1 MSPKSRQRDDR
12 GAAPIDSLPA
22 EILLAVF
29 SLAARAHDDDRPCY
43 DDPSIYQ
50 HFRRRANPAIAI
62 SHVSTRWRS
71 LAHSTPNLWTTLYLD
86 GDVDGDR
93 AEAKARWWSR
103 RAATLPPPMSRS
115 REACTTAES
124 AHGEEEGTKVPPA
137 ATSKGSEVVSLVM
150 TRIQDWTPDD
160 FVALCDSLELL
171 HLESLESVRFSWMG
185 GGLSTDENRQLQ
197 TAFRFLLPS
206 AHTLQ
211 NLTVH
216 SASHL
221 RIGFSLPRLGH
232 TFSALEQVEVRSC
245 KLALPASDAYL
256 LPTFLPRYA
265 GESDWRPLTSLKR
278 LVLVGPVWRLRYQD
292 GTIAS
297 PVVSSADL
305 PALEF
310 AQLGSTAPPVF
321 WNLLSH
327 QNGTLRHL
335 ILEDHFDHPNL
346 PDPDLLLG
354 IANLCTL
361 KLLRSAPLATRL
373 LNCALLRT
381 AGPALRFMHLE
392 TLEIPGA
399 QQLEQGHLDLFATT
413 RAPSL
418 RRLVLSD
425 TTTLARS
432 NPPSKHQQ
440 QLQFPSMARLEDLVL
455 VQVEWTTAAAIVE
468 AVETSRLPRLR
479 RLTTDLQIG
488 NLDKWKLQYRNIEIR
503 TDCDESV

>member
-1 MSPKSRQRDDR
+1 MSPIPRQWDDR
-12 GAAPIDSLPA
+12 NAAPIDSLPA
-22 EILLAVF
+22 EILLAIF
-29 SLAARAHDDDRPCY
+29 AFAARAHDQDRPCY

-50 HFRRRANPAIAI
+50 HFRRRINPVVAS
-62 SHVSTRWRS
+62 SHVSRRWRI
-71 LAHSTPNLWTTLYLD
+71 LTHSTPSLWTTLYLD
-86 GDVDGDR
+86 GDIDGDR
-93 AEAKARWWSR
+93 AEAKAMWWNRHAAIPPPPSR
-103 RAATLPPPMSRS
+103 SHEARATAEFAQGEDEGTTLPPPTGTSR
-115 REACTTAES
+115 R
-124 AHGEEEGTKVPPA
+124 
-137 ATSKGSEVVSLVM
+137 SEVVSLVM
-150 TRIQDWTPDD
+150 TRVQDWTPDD
-160 FVALCDSLELL
+160 FVGLCDSLELL
-171 HLESLESVRFSWMG
+171 HLEQSLESVRFSWMG

-206 AHTLQ
+206 APTLK

-221 RIGFSLPRLGH
+221 RIGYSLPRLGH
-232 TFSALEQVEVRSC
+232 TFSALEQVEIRSC
-245 KLALPASDAYL
+245 KLASPASDAYL

-310 AQLGSTAPPVF
+310 AHLGSTAPPVF
-321 WNLLSH
+321 WDLLSH
-327 QNGTLRHL
+327 QSGTLRHL

-346 PDPDLLLG
+346 PDPDLALG
-354 IANLCTL
+354 LANLCTL

-373 LNCALLRT
+373 LNCALHRT
-381 AGPALRFMHLE
+381 VRPALRFLNLE
-392 TLEIPGA
+392 TLELPGV

-425 TTTLARS
+425 TTLARS
-432 NPPSKHQQ
+432 NQPPTNQ
-440 QLQFPSMARLEDLVL
+440 QLQLPDMARLEDLVL
-455 VQVEWTTAAAIVE
+455 VQVEWTSTAAIVE
-468 AVETSRLPRLR
+468 AVETSRLPCLR

-488 NLDKWKLQYRNIEIR
+488 DLDRWKLQYRDVEIR

>member
-1 MSPKSRQRDDR
+1 MSPSPRQRDDR

-29 SLAARAHDDDRPCY
+29 AFAVRAHDDDRPGY
-43 DDPSIYQ
+43 NDPSIYQ
-50 HFRRRANPAIAI
+50 HFRRRTNPVVAI
-62 SHVSTRWRS
+62 SHVCRRWRA
-71 LAHSTPNLWTTLYLD
+71 LAHSTPTLWKTLYLD
-86 GDVDGDR
+86 GDIDGDR
-93 AEAKARWWSR
+93 AEAKAMWWNR
-103 RAATLPPPMSRS
+103 RAANLSPPSRS
-115 REACTTAES
+115 HEARTIANY
-124 AHGEEEGTKVPPA
+124 AQGEDEGTTVPPA
-137 ATSKGSEVVSLVM
+137 ATSKSSEVVSLVM

-171 HLESLESVRFSWMG
+171 HLEESLESVRFSWMG

-206 AHTLQ
+206 APTLR

-232 TFSALEQVEVRSC
+232 TFSALEQVEIRSC
-245 KLALPASDAYL
+245 KLASPALDAYL

-265 GESDWRPLTSLKR
+265 GESDWYPLTSLKR

-310 AQLGSTAPPVF
+310 AHLGSMAPPVF
-321 WNLLSH
+321 WDLLSH
-327 QNGTLRHL
+327 QSGTLRHL

-346 PDPDLLLG
+346 PDPDLVLG
-354 IANLCTL
+354 LANLCTL

-373 LNCALLRT
+373 LNCALHRT
-381 AGPALRFMHLE
+381 GQPALRFPHLE
-392 TLEIPGA
+392 TLEMPGA

-425 TTTLARS
+425 TALARS
-432 NPPSKHQQ
+432 NPPPTNQ
-440 QLQFPSMARLEDLVL
+440 QLLLPSMARLEDLVL

-479 RLTTDLQIG
+479 RLTTDLQIAD
-488 NLDKWKLQYRNIEIR
+488 LDRWKLQYRGIEIR
-503 TDCDESV
+503 TDCDDSV